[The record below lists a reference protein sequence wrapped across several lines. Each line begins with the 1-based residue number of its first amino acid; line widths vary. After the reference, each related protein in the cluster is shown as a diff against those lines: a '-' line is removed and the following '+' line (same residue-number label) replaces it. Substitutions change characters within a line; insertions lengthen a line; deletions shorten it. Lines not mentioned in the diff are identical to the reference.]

1 MIQKLKIGSRS
12 FIEIK
17 LDNGIIDYAQW
28 VLFIESRRDYFTWY
42 EETEQGI
49 RAKNNLDRFSEGM
62 KKILLYR
69 LSKTTAYSTTKIV
82 KDPFDFVIHY
92 DKNKYISVHLEKKI
106 TLKIAALLLEMAKY
120 FGAKIIIDD
129 KKEFYSLEQLK

>member
-12 FIEIK
+12 FIDIK
-17 LDNGIIDYAQW
+17 KDNDIVNYEQW
-28 VLFIESRRDYFTWY
+28 VDFIERHRDYFTWF

-49 RAKNNLDRFSEGM
+49 SVKKNLDRFSEGT
-62 KKILLYR
+62 KKVLLYR

-82 KDPFDFVIHY
+82 KDPFDFIIHY
-92 DKNKYISVHLEKKI
+92 GKNKYISVHLEKKI

-120 FGAKIIIDD
+120 LGARVIIDE
-129 KKEFYSLEQLK
+129 KKELTCLEQLK

>member
-120 FGAKIIIDD
+120 LGAKIIIDD
-129 KKEFYSLEQLK
+129 KKEFFSLEQLE

>member
-1 MIQKLKIGSRS
+1 MD
-12 FIEIK
+12 FIE
-17 LDNGIIDYAQW
+17 
-28 VLFIESRRDYFTWY
+28 RHRDYFTWF
-42 EETEQGI
+42 EETEDGI
-49 RAKNNLDRFSEGM
+49 SAKNNLDRFSEGM

-82 KDPFDFVIHY
+82 KDPLDFIIHY
-92 DKNKYISVHLEKKI
+92 DKDKYISVHLEKRI

-120 FGAKIIIDD
+120 LGAKIIIDD